1 MTRAMRERFAR
12 LRVLGRSPFDAYVR
26 VNDLVWNR
34 FLPRRLATW
43 RAVESYGRLV
53 HSLVVAGADRRMY
66 LGTFFLR
73 NRPEL
78 SLLGRLCSLRAKAGE
93 PVRIAVLGCSN
104 GAEVYSIAYTL
115 RSTHPGLRFLC
126 NAVDLSA
133 DAVEIGRRGEYPS
146 GFPNLVEER
155 IFARM
160 RAEEMERIFDR
171 DGGVLRV
178 QPWVREGISWHVGDA
193 ADPALAASLGPQDV
207 VVANRFLC
215 HLQPAAAEECLRG
228 VARLVASGGYLF
240 VSGVDLDVRTRVAL
254 QLGLA
259 PLPDSLEEL
268 HEGDP
273 SLRASWPAK
282 YWGLEPIDKTRAD
295 WKIRYA
301 SVFQV
306 P

>member
-1 MTRAMRERFAR
+1 MLARFTR

-26 VNDLVWNR
+26 LNDVVWNR
-34 FLPRRLATW
+34 FLPRSLASS
-43 RAVESYGRLV
+43 RPVESYGRFV

-78 SLLGRLCSLRAKAGE
+78 SLLGRLCNLRARTGE
-93 PVRIAVLGCSN
+93 AVRIAVLGCSN
-104 GAEVYSIAYTL
+104 GAEVYSIAYAL
-115 RSTHPGLRFLC
+115 RSAQPALPFLC

-133 DAVEIGRRGEYPS
+133 DAVEVGRRGEYPS
-146 GFPNLVEER
+146 GFPNLVDER
-155 IFARM
+155 MFARM
-160 RAEEMERIFDR
+160 SAEEMERMFDR
-171 DGGVLRV
+171 DGDLLRV
-178 QPWVREGISWHVGDA
+178 KPWVREGIEWRVGDA
-193 ADPALAASLGPQDV
+193 ADPAIAASLGPQDV

-215 HLQPAAAEECLRG
+215 HLQPAAAEECLRS
-228 VARLVASGGYLF
+228 VARLVAPGGYLF

-259 PLPDSLEEL
+259 PVLDSLEEL

-282 YWGLEPIDKTRAD
+282 YWGLEPIDKARAD

>member
-1 MTRAMRERFAR
+1 MLARFAG
-12 LRVLGRSPFDAYVR
+12 LRVLGRSPFNAYLR
-26 VNDLVWNR
+26 LNDVVWNR
-34 FLPRRLATW
+34 VLPRSLVTS
-43 RAVESYGRLV
+43 RAVESYGRFV

-78 SLLGRLCSLRAKAGE
+78 SLLGRLCAVRARAKE

-104 GAEVYSIAYTL
+104 GAEVYSIAYAL
-115 RSTHPGLRFLC
+115 RSAQPELRFLC
-126 NAVDLSA
+126 SAVDLAA
-133 DAVEIGRRGEYPS
+133 DAVEVGRRGEYPT
-146 GFPNLVEER
+146 GFPNLVDER
-155 IFARM
+155 MFARM
-160 RAEEMERIFDR
+160 SAEEMERMFDR
-171 DGGVLRV
+171 DGRVLRV
-178 QPWVREGISWHVGDA
+178 KPWVREGIAWHVGDA
-193 ADPALAASLGPQDV
+193 ADPALAASLGSQDV

-228 VARLVASGGYLF
+228 VARLVAPGGYLF

-254 QLGLA
+254 QLGLV
-259 PLPDSLEEL
+259 PVLDSLEEL